1 MPKSIPRKNIPLI
14 KEAVEDWRK
23 GELSDKAAMII
34 ISQLVN
40 KPRKPSKSEIRWAK
54 KLATIEKGR
63 VRT

>member
-34 ISQLVN
+34 ISRLVN